1 VVGGGIAAA
10 WMLIRASGTL
20 SGGAKVDYWIRVT
33 NAFRRSGAE
42 WKITHEHVSL
52 PVNMQNGQADLKA
65 KP

>member
-1 VVGGGIAAA
+1 
-10 WMLIRASGTL
+10 MLIRASGTL
-20 SGGAKVDYWIRVT
+20 SGGAKVDYWVRVT